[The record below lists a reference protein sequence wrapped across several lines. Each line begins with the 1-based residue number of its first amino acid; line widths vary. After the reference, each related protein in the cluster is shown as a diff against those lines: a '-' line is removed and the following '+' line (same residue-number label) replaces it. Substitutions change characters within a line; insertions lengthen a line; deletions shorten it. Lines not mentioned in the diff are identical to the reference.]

1 MDLDAVTVQDC
12 IDMYDLKGY
21 ETVIND
27 GRVSGFRSET
37 VRCLDIGRNPA
48 DGNRQRKM
56 KGGARMKNCNFLY
69 QRLVRR
75 LKRRKS
81 DMGKRGMCF
90 TLLLTIFISGYL
102 FASLPV
108 SAAGAGYAD
117 NNLDSGINTVSS
129 SWQKAIV
136 LGDGA
141 RLRAEPNTESTIY
154 GLMYPYE
161 EIEINLGQSTGEFYY
176 ARRSNGVYGYV
187 HRGLVLP
194 VDSGVIVSED

>member
-1 MDLDAVTVQDC
+1 
-12 IDMYDLKGY
+12 
-21 ETVIND
+21 
-27 GRVSGFRSET
+27 
-37 VRCLDIGRNPA
+37 
-48 DGNRQRKM
+48 M